1 MIVPGDHLTVRD
13 HARLVGGD
21 NSRRICAI
29 TPHRDGW
36 RITAG
41 AIVGVLRLA
50 RIQLNIGPKMAFT
63 GNSLLRWTTY
73 AMNVP
78 VPHKTT
84 TRAWQ
89 TDPTGFTDLV
99 AAALLAECRSLLGY
113 GLRRDY
119 VRNARTSPVLRG
131 RLDVMAQ
138 ATERYGMLD
147 TLHVQTFDREMDIW
161 ENRLC
166 GHALRAAGKAV
177 ADPRLARELISVA
190 DEFPAAGSVA
200 TVLRAQLR
208 ARYTPLNLRYRPA
221 HLWSALIL
229 RGGGVSDL
237 LIDAGNAADSFLLD
251 MPRLWEKVVVRLTSD
266 SAPAFAAPVSPT
278 GRSRIEI
285 CGDLSNQSS
294 FRPDILFRMQQADGD
309 AMLPIE
315 AKYKHY
321 HRTSL
326 AAADLHQLL
335 TYVAGYAPEEA
346 PIAAII
352 HPAPESGVFRTVRVH
367 GNRREL
373 GAVRVIGVDTAL
385 PPAAA
390 AEWLRAK
397 LWTDGSKD
405 SIEQW
410 SNLRGLGAAT

>member
-1 MIVPGDHLTVRD
+1 MPDACPHHDRAHGLCRITLPEYGSVIVPGDHLTVRD

-63 GNSLLRWTTY
+63 GNSLLRWTAY

-78 VPHKTT
+78 VPHETT

-99 AAALLAECRSLLGY
+99 AAALLAECRSLIGY

-138 ATERYGMLD
+138 ATKRYGMLD
-147 TLHVQTFDREMDIW
+147 TLHVHTFDREIDIW

-166 GHALRAAGKAV
+166 GHALRAAGRAV
-177 ADPRLARELISVA
+177 ADPRLARDLMSVA
-190 DEFPAAGSVA
+190 EEFPASGSAA

-208 ARYTPLNLRYRPA
+208 TRYTPLNLRYRPA
-221 HLWSALIL
+221 RLWSALIL

-237 LIDAGNAADSFLLD
+237 LIDAGNAADSLLLD
-251 MPRLWEKVVVRLTSD
+251 MPRLWEKVVVRLSSD
-266 SAPAFAAPVSPT
+266 SAPAFATPVAPT
-278 GRSRIEI
+278 GRLRIKI
-285 CGDLSNQSS
+285 HGDLSKPSS
-294 FRPDILFRMQQADGD
+294 FRPDVLFRVQQADGTRCC
-309 AMLPIE
+309 PST
-315 AKYKHY
+315 
-321 HRTSL
+321 RNTS
-326 AAADLHQLL
+326 
-335 TYVAGYAPEEA
+335 TTTETRWP
-346 PIAAII
+346 
-352 HPAPESGVFRTVRVH
+352 
-367 GNRREL
+367 
-373 GAVRVIGVDTAL
+373 
-385 PPAAA
+385 
-390 AEWLRAK
+390 
-397 LWTDGSKD
+397 
-405 SIEQW
+405 
-410 SNLRGLGAAT
+410 